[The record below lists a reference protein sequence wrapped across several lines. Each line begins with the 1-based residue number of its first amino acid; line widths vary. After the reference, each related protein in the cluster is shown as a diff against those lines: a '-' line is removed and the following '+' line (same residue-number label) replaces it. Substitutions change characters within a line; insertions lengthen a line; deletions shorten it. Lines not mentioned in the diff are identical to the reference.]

1 MVGLAC
7 FWQISVE
14 ASQVAINYS
23 KEFFG
28 KTNAESSLLLLFSS
42 VGAIL
47 GNIVSVRFSPWRQR
61 AFLILTSIFIVIMFC
76 FSVVLGLARTLD
88 LYIIVQIL
96 AFLIGFFFGGAVN
109 LAESHFYALL

>member
-1 MVGLAC
+1 MIGLAC

-14 ASQVAINYS
+14 ASQVAINFS

-28 KTNAESSLLLLFSS
+28 KSNAESSLLLIFSS

-47 GNIVSVRFSPWRQR
+47 GNIVSVKFAFWRRQ
-61 AFLILTSIFIVIMFC
+61 AFLVLTSIFIVII
-76 FSVVLGLARTLD
+76 FSFSTVLSLAHTFE

-96 AFLIGFFFGGAVN
+96 AFLIGFFF
-109 LAESHFYALL
+109 